1 MFKEIFL
8 PLVARFTALNVF
20 QYITF
25 RSAYAAVTALFLSF
39 MFGPRIIRKLRKL
52 RAGQIVRDDGPQS
65 HLSKTG
71 TPTMGG
77 LIILISLTASVLLWQ
92 DLNNS
97 FTWIALIS
105 LLGFGMIGFLDDYLK
120 IFRKSSDGLQ
130 ARFKFSA
137 QTLLSLLIMIV
148 LYLNGNEHTT
158 LLYLPFFKN
167 PVLDMGLLYIP
178 FGMLLLVGTSNA
190 VNLTDGLDGLATGL
204 VLLVG
209 ITFAIISYL
218 AGRADY
224 AAYLQIPYLPESAE
238 LTVLCASL
246 IGASIGFLWYNAH
259 PAEVFMGDTG
269 SLSLGGLIGVL
280 ALMTKKEILLI
291 VIGGVFV
298 LEALSVI
305 IQVASYKMRKKRV
318 FRMAPLHHHFEKKG
332 WDETK
337 VVVRFWILGGMFAI
351 LSLSTLK
358 IQ

>member
-8 PLVARFTALNVF
+8 PLVARFSALNVF

-39 MFGPRIIRKLRKL
+39 MFGPRIIRKLRSLK
-52 RAGQIVRDDGPQS
+52 AGQIVRDDGPQS

-92 DLNNS
+92 DLSNS

-105 LLGFGMIGFLDDYLK
+105 LLGFGLIGFLDDYLK

-137 QTLLSLLIMIV
+137 QTLLSLLIMVV

-246 IGASIGFLWYNAH
+246 TGASIGFLWYNAH

-305 IQVASYKMRKKRV
+305 IQVASYRMRKKRV

>member
-1 MFKEIFL
+1 
-8 PLVARFTALNVF
+8 
-20 QYITF
+20 
-25 RSAYAAVTALFLSF
+25 
-39 MFGPRIIRKLRKL
+39 
-52 RAGQIVRDDGPQS
+52 
-65 HLSKTG
+65 
-71 TPTMGG
+71 
-77 LIILISLTASVLLWQ
+77 
-92 DLNNS
+92 
-97 FTWIALIS
+97 
-105 LLGFGMIGFLDDYLK
+105 MIGFLDDYLK